1 MNFTPPAVY
10 FPLMLHRMF
19 RPLWLSSL
27 LLATATSLAAA
38 QGSEVTHDTTSDA
51 PSTSAQREGRNW
63 FVSLMRKVGRRSDD
77 SVAATGLAPRV
88 PGDSDATSGGASAV
102 PDGAVPERRA
112 TRSFKSRKDSLE
124 WNAARGVALR
134 SSGYRIVVDL
144 FARELYVLD
153 RDDTLRVAPAA
164 TAMNATL
171 AYGGRTWRFETP
183 RGVRTV
189 RGKDKDPVWTPPEWH
204 FAEVALEH
212 GLKLRS
218 MSAGQRVRLKDGTI
232 LTSKGDEVGIIRPGS
247 KSFVPLV
254 LDEHVVFDNTL
265 FIPPQG
271 TKHRSIQGELGHYRL
286 DLGDGYLLHGTPYAR
301 SIGAA
306 VTHGCVRLADDDIE
320 WMYENVPVG
329 TKVYIY

>member
-1 MNFTPPAVY
+1 
-10 FPLMLHRMF
+10 ML
-19 RPLWLSSL
+19 RPLIRTFWLSSL
-27 LLATATSLAAA
+27 LLAAGTSVAAA
-38 QGSEVTHDTTSDA
+38 QGVEVTHDTTSDA
-51 PSTSAQREGRNW
+51 SPTASGQRQGRNW
-63 FVSLMRKVGRRSDD
+63 FVSLLRKAGRRTDD
-77 SVAATGLAPRV
+77 TVATPGLTTATPLDTESAGAGGSIV
-88 PGDSDATSGGASAV
+88 PESAV
-102 PDGAVPERRA
+102 PARTVV
-112 TRSFKSRKDSLE
+112 RSFKSRKDSLE
-124 WNAARGVALR
+124 WRAARNVATR
-134 SSGYRIVVDL
+134 SSGYRIIVDL

-171 AYGGRTWRFETP
+171 SYGGRSWRFETP

-204 FAEVALEH
+204 YAEVALEH
-212 GLKLRS
+212 GLKVRS
-218 MSAGQRVRLKDGTI
+218 MVAGQQIRLKDGTI
-232 LTSKGDEVGIIRPGS
+232 LTSRRDEVGIIRPGT
-247 KSFVPLV
+247 KTFVPLV

-320 WMYENVPVG
+320 WLYENVPVG
-329 TKVYIY
+329 TRVYIY

>member
-1 MNFTPPAVY
+1 MPR
-10 FPLMLHRMF
+10 LHF
-19 RPLWLSSL
+19 RHVWLSSL
-27 LLATATSLAAA
+27 LLAAATSLASA
-38 QGSEVTHDTTSDA
+38 QGSEVTHDSTDA
-51 PSTSAQREGRNW
+51 PSVSAQREGRNW
-63 FVSLMRKVGRRSDD
+63 FVSLMRKIGRRSDD
-77 SVAATGLAPRV
+77 APAGASLGTPASPETESATG
-88 PGDSDATSGGASAV
+88 GDSSEAVPESAV
-102 PDGAVPERRA
+102 PARRA
-112 TRSFKSRKDSLE
+112 ERNFKSRKDSLE
-124 WNAARGVALR
+124 WRTARSVALK
-134 SSGYRIVVDL
+134 STGYRIVVDL

-171 AYGGRTWRFETP
+171 SYGGRTWRFETP

-218 MSAGQRVRLKDGTI
+218 MSAGQRIKLKDGTI
-232 LTSKGDEVGIIRPGS
+232 LTSKGDEVGIIRQGE
-247 KSFVPLV
+247 KTFVPLV

-320 WMYENVPVG
+320 WLYENVPVG

>member
-1 MNFTPPAVY
+1 MQ
-10 FPLMLHRMF
+10 
-19 RPLWLSSL
+19 RPFIRFFWLSSL
-27 LLATATSLAAA
+27 LLATGSSLASA
-38 QGSEVTHDTTSDA
+38 QGVEVTHDSTSA
-51 PSTSAQREGRNW
+51 SASTASAQREGRNW
-63 FVSLMRKVGRRSDD
+63 FVSLLRKAGRRGDD
-77 SVAATGLAPRV
+77 TVAAPGLTNAASADSGSANAGGSIV
-88 PGDSDATSGGASAV
+88 PESAV
-102 PDGAVPERRA
+102 PARRVE
-112 TRSFKSRKDSLE
+112 RSFKSRKDSLE
-124 WNAARGVALR
+124 WRTARSVALR
-134 SSGYRIVVDL
+134 SSGYRIIVDL

-171 AYGGRTWRFETP
+171 EYGGRTWRFETP

-218 MSAGQRVRLKDGTI
+218 MSAGQQIRLKDGTI
-232 LTSKGDEVGIIRPGS
+232 LTSRRDEVGIIRKGS
-247 KSFVPLV
+247 KTFVPLV

-320 WMYENVPVG
+320 WLYENVPVG

>member
-1 MNFTPPAVY
+1 MLR
-10 FPLMLHRMF
+10 PLIRT
-19 RPLWLSSL
+19 LWLSSL
-27 LLATATSLAAA
+27 LLATGGSLASA
-38 QGSEVTHDTTSDA
+38 QGVEVTNDSTSDSA
-51 PSTSAQREGRNW
+51 PTASAQRQGRNW
-63 FVSLMRKVGRRSDD
+63 FVSLLRRGERRGDDTVG
-77 SVAATGLAPRV
+77 TPGLATAAPVDTESANAGGSIV
-88 PGDSDATSGGASAV
+88 PENAV
-102 PDGAVPERRA
+102 PARRVV
-112 TRSFKSRKDSLE
+112 RSFKSRKDSLE
-124 WNAARGVALR
+124 WRSARNVAMR
-134 SSGYRIVVDL
+134 SSGYRIIVDL

-171 AYGGRTWRFETP
+171 SYGGRTWRFETP
-183 RGVRTV
+183 RGVRVV
-189 RGKDKDPVWTPPEWH
+189 RGKEKDPVWTPPEWH

-218 MSAGQRVRLKDGTI
+218 MSSGQQIRLKDGTI
-232 LTSKGDEVGIIRPGS
+232 LTSRRDEAGIIRKGS
-247 KSFVPLV
+247 KTFVPLV

-271 TKHRSIQGELGHYRL
+271 TKHRSIQGELGHYKL

-320 WMYENVPVG
+320 WLYENVPVG
-329 TKVYIY
+329 TKVYMY